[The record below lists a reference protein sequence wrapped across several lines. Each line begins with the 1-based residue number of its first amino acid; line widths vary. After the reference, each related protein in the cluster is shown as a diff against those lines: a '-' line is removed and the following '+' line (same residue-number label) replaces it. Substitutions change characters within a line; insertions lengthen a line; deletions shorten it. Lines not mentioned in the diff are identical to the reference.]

1 MVKTDSRKVQ
11 QRRRF
16 QKQRQEAR
24 QRILEVKAAVKTE
37 TAAS

>member
-16 QKQRQEAR
+16 QKQRQASR
-24 QRILEVKAAVKTE
+24 QRVMEIKAEVKAA
-37 TAAS
+37 AATP